1 MRLLRLLSLLWS
13 FRIRWLC
20 NDFNI
25 NYILERF
32 LTPFTPLRH
41 AWSMI
46 TSHIPSQMVVLL
58 DWMVVPKTSGRFF
71 SFTIGTI
78 GHLQLLTI
86 AAIACNC
93 SNCEL
98 AELFQIADPAVSGTM
113 ADDDELT
120 PIRGYTYVPSIV
132 VGGMYSLYQI
142 IYLIVGITV
151 KQEDIIEVLWP
162 AAHTSKQTWIYACLQ
177 PDEVSLQT
185 DFISFQKIYVSAVII
200 TVNSQA
206 KSLRSRDFR
215 ILSLDGR
222 IPWEKVAVVPYN

>member
-1 MRLLRLLSLLWS
+1 
-13 FRIRWLC
+13 
-20 NDFNI
+20 
-25 NYILERF
+25 
-32 LTPFTPLRH
+32 
-41 AWSMI
+41 
-46 TSHIPSQMVVLL
+46 
-58 DWMVVPKTSGRFF
+58 
-71 SFTIGTI
+71 
-78 GHLQLLTI
+78 
-86 AAIACNC
+86 
-93 SNCEL
+93 
-98 AELFQIADPAVSGTM
+98 M

-185 DFISFQKIYVSAVII
+185 DFISFQKIYVPAVII
-200 TVNSQA
+200 TVNSRA